1 MGFDKRTCSRGG
13 GGGRRRRKKEKKRK
27 KEEKEEKGEL
37 HQLMVAR
44 SEWCG

>member
-27 KEEKEEKGEL
+27 KEEKGEL